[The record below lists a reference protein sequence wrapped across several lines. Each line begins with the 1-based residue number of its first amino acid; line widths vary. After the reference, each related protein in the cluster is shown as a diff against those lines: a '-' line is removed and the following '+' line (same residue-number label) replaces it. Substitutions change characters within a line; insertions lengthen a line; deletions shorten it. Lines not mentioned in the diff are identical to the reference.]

1 MAKRDERSRLIDN
14 IGRQIR
20 RLNERER
27 NGNLDDFQK
36 RGLERQREQL
46 NKFRDEVKKLSKTDT
61 VGIAKAKQDYKSNG
75 NYSSSQKKIDEITK
89 RIIASQPD
97 YLERPKGSDKEP
109 LPPDNQPGGSGG
121 GSALTLPDNQP
132 GGESEG
138 ETGDDGIGGII
149 GTDPGMEGIFEDL
162 AQLDGVYIGKYAT
175 METKEKVIQTM
186 DKIKQLNETQKELTS
201 EQRETLNAL
210 YQELESKSGMGNGNF
225 AIMSEDGQTI
235 GYSATFNHSDFESY
249 MNRITEPMDFD
260 LNKWIKDNADLFN
273 EPAPHRGK
281 LSYDEQWEKDNA
293 GILGNWEV

>member
-27 NGNLDDFQK
+27 NGNLDEFQK
-36 RGLERQREQL
+36 RGLERQRGQL
-46 NKFRDEVKKLSKTDT
+46 NKFREEVKKLSKTDT

-89 RIIASQPD
+89 RIIASEPVGGF
-97 YLERPKGSDKEP
+97 RGSEAGTGD
-109 LPPDNQPGGSGG
+109 DGI
-121 GSALTLPDNQP
+121 
-132 GGESEG
+132 GGEFRGSESGDNGIGG
-138 ETGDDGIGGII
+138 EFRGSESGDGIGGII
-149 GTDPGMEGIFEDL
+149 GTDPRFEGIFEDL
-162 AQLDGVYIGKYAT
+162 AQLDGVYIGKYST

-210 YQELESKSGMGNGNF
+210 YKELESKSGMGNGNF
-225 AIMSEDGQTI
+225 AILSEDGQTI

-249 MNRITEPMDFD
+249 MSRITEPMDFD
-260 LNKWIKDNADLFN
+260 LNKWIKDNANLFN